1 MELNMFGNSGI
12 LERTQHQKPRKTR
25 ASQARG
31 EMVWEELRVGL
42 GKDGESGEAAI
53 ENNLEPGLL
62 QYGDQIRNCT
72 IEGVL

>member
-1 MELNMFGNSGI
+1 
-12 LERTQHQKPRKTR
+12 
-25 ASQARG
+25 
-31 EMVWEELRVGL
+31 MVWEELRVGL

-62 QYGDQIRNCT
+62 QYGDQICNCT

>member
-1 MELNMFGNSGI
+1 
-12 LERTQHQKPRKTR
+12 
-25 ASQARG
+25 
-31 EMVWEELRVGL
+31 MVWEELRVGL